1 MKKSDEVQQ
10 LLRSIIRLDLIVG
23 LVLGTVV
30 YFIKSD
36 YVFVCLL
43 GFFLAIINF
52 FINSYITEYAIIV
65 NTNNGKVLMVLGYF
79 FRIFLVGII
88 GAVLFTHN
96 RFNVIAYMLG
106 YTFRFFS
113 LIIYGLS
120 LKNERGE

>member
-1 MKKSDEVQQ
+1 MKKNEEVQQ

-30 YFIKSD
+30 YFVKSD

-52 FINSYITEYAIIV
+52 FINSYITEYAIV
-65 NTNNGKVLMVLGYF
+65 VSRNNGKVLMVLGYF
-79 FRIFLVGII
+79 FRMFLVAII
-88 GAVLFTHN
+88 GAVLYTHN

-106 YTFRFFS
+106 YTFRFSS
-113 LIIYGLS
+113 LILYGLS
-120 LKNERGE
+120 LKNKN

>member
-1 MKKSDEVQQ
+1 MKKNKEVQQ

-30 YFIKSD
+30 YFVKSD

-52 FINSYITEYAIIV
+52 FINSYITEYAIV
-65 NTNNGKVLMVLGYF
+65 VSRNNGKVLMVLGYF
-79 FRIFLVGII
+79 FRMFLVAII
-88 GAVLFTHN
+88 GAVLYTHN

-106 YTFRFFS
+106 YTFRFSS
-113 LIIYGLS
+113 LILYGLS
-120 LKNERGE
+120 LKNKN